1 MTSRY
6 TKKLYKLFFNI
17 TTTKKLKNKQNPILP
32 GNKQNPIF
40 SNRPR
45 YWEREQVPTTQIFLG
60 KRRFSVPILN
70 FGQLKIIF
78 SKPKFYHFIRL
89 ILYYLFQCS
98 NNKFICT
105 KKKKMQLGN

>member
-40 SNRPR
+40 S
-45 YWEREQVPTTQIFLG
+45 
-60 KRRFSVPILN
+60 KH
-70 FGQLKIIF
+70 K
-78 SKPKFYHFIRL
+78 KFWL
-89 ILYYLFQCS
+89 
-98 NNKFICT
+98 
-105 KKKKMQLGN
+105 